1 MRRNVVYWILCLVLF
16 GIVSCKKEMEPIVR
30 PGELPGPEPELGG
43 RAGLNREVARLLE
56 DVYRNPKAFYEAS
69 AAILS
74 EYYEDETV
82 LLKDLLFPE
91 YSPLYA
97 SAKFKSFN
105 APVGVFK
112 NEFYQALNKGK
123 YPLLKNS
130 LYPQEI
136 ISSGSGEVKA
146 LSPATDTAA
155 EIFSNSK
162 GVAIYFPYS
171 ENFGSLF
178 TTSYF
183 DNVNKDPR
191 GKLATIVAAD
201 READEAPGKEPYLSG
216 TRTNPIIAWMVVNV
230 NDNYAELN
238 PTHIVGVGAE
248 PYTGEPIMDSSAV
261 PGGILRVYQGH
272 MVLKEQMD
280 KFISVSGNGGGSEVF
295 VNRVSGYLSWDDGVI
310 NSFSGDMI
318 RLKFKRKDIR
328 KKRVKTVCAIWD
340 ANWQPKN
347 LEQVYAVWENDKTVT
362 KKIEGELKTT
372 LRVRNTGLEI
382 VGTISFSLTV
392 TSDNPIIR
400 QLKLDR
406 VSYLAGAKKD
416 QGCFFSNQKTFL
428 TTGTWPWYDCGT
440 SWQWAMPYQYL

>member
-1 MRRNVVYWILCLVLF
+1 MYWIMCFVLF
-16 GIVSCKKEMEPIVR
+16 GMVSCKKNLEPMVQPAEQVPIND
-30 PGELPGPEPELGG
+30 PQLAG
-43 RAGLNREVARLLE
+43 RAGLNREVARILE
-56 DVYRNPKAFYEAS
+56 DVYQNPKAFYEAS

-74 EYYEDETV
+74 EYYDDESV

-97 SAKFKSFN
+97 SAKFKSYRS
-105 APVGVFK
+105 PVGVFK
-112 NEFYQALNKGK
+112 NEFYQALNNGK

-136 ISSGSGEVKA
+136 LHSGSGEVRA

-171 ENFGSLF
+171 ENFGKLF

-216 TRTNPIIAWMVVNV
+216 TRTNPIIRWAVVNV
-230 NDNYAELN
+230 NDDYAELN

-248 PYTGEPIMDSSAV
+248 PYAGGPVMDSSAV
-261 PGGILRVYQGH
+261 AGGILRVYQGH
-272 MVLKEQMD
+272 LVLKEQMD
-280 KFISVSGNGGGSEVF
+280 KFISISGNGGGSEVF
-295 VNRVSGYLSWDDGVI
+295 INRVSGYLSWQDGVI
-310 NSFSGDMI
+310 NSFAGDMI
-318 RLKFKRKDIR
+318 RMKFKRKDIR
-328 KKRVKTVCAIWD
+328 KKRVKNVCAVWD
-340 ANWQPKN
+340 SNWVPKN
-347 LEQVYAVWENDKTVT
+347 LEQVYTVWENDKTVT

-372 LRVRNTGLEI
+372 LKVRNTGLEI
-382 VGTISFSLTV
+382 VGTIGFSIEV

-400 QLKLDR
+400 ALKLDR

-416 QGCFFSNQKTFL
+416 QGCFFSTQKTFL
-428 TTGTWPWYDCGT
+428 TSGTWPWYDCGT
-440 SWQWAMPYQYL
+440 SWQWALPYQYL